1 MSSLFGILL
10 VQRDCFTPKS
20 HVHKEMC
27 LFSFKFGGGLRSK
40 TFGMNWPVIQF
51 MSVNICAALSDVSVA
66 EWEQIPAGRSQ
77 KKIM

>member
-1 MSSLFGILL
+1 
-10 VQRDCFTPKS
+10 
-20 HVHKEMC
+20 MC

-77 KKIM
+77 KKSCERFREKSGGCYSSSLMSIHTS

>member
-1 MSSLFGILL
+1 
-10 VQRDCFTPKS
+10 
-20 HVHKEMC
+20 MC

-66 EWEQIPAGRSQ
+66 EWEQIPAGRPQ

>member
-1 MSSLFGILL
+1 
-10 VQRDCFTPKS
+10 
-20 HVHKEMC
+20 MC

-77 KKIM
+77 KKNHVKGLGRRVEAVTAAA